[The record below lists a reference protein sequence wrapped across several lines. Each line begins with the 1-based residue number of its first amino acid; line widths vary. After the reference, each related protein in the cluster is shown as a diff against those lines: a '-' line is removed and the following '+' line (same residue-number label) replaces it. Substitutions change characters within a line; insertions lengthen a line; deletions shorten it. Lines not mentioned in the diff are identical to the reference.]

1 MGLRDRLFGNGS
13 EFEEDYGYEGDNY
26 SSGGRDEEEEPGDS
40 YYDET
45 EEYEETDDSD
55 DIVEFPEINREDYL
69 DKEFVKQRNQALCK
83 MNTGRNDDFK
93 DSVSVIERKAAFL
106 RVMGIT
112 RFWGKDED
120 LDSNTLMADIL
131 SGIQDKGIGFIFAV
145 KGCGDDIE
153 VYLGVEKSHLESL
166 KSTLVSMFPAIE
178 LREIDDIDGQ
188 DAWETIVPYDLTSG
202 GIVCGKPTNKMA
214 AEGRDQRLQMDQLI
228 RGLIGRNFLYVVV
241 AMALGSDKVVKL
253 HDRLLE
259 EMSVTFEHIKENY
272 SRAGAGTGIEK
283 QSYNHARYMEN
294 LEKMEKS
301 YNDGISRGMWNVT
314 AYFGTYGE
322 GRGNHNAVSVGNLIR
337 AVFSGEESIP
347 ERMNVSMFDDLRRL
361 KQLLTIMVIPG
372 TLTNDYRNHPLEK
385 YAAYRYATLLNSNEL
400 AVLTALP
407 GKEYPGY
414 YIDDYV
420 EFDQANRVKD
430 QLKDPVKI
438 GSIRRAG
445 RGQIADE
452 NDENIN
458 PYFIEKNDYTR
469 HCLIIGIT
477 GGGKTNTSKSLL
489 RTLWRDSKIPFL
501 VIESAKREYWE
512 LKKIKGFE
520 ALVVYTL
527 GSDDDRTSVKY
538 RLNPFETFPGIS
550 LQTHIDYVLSTFKA
564 AFDLFPPLPY
574 VLETSVYEIY
584 EDRGWNIVTSENDL
598 GLTLY
603 PTMEDLYDKVGY
615 VVDGM
620 GYYEEV
626 SSNIKSALEA
636 RIHSLMIG
644 GKGAMLNT
652 PKSVPI
658 GELLSTPTVLELE
671 DIGDDETKSFVI
683 GVLMTQLY
691 EYRKANMGQQG
702 GAKDLKHI
710 LMIEEA
716 HRLLKN
722 VTASGDGNST
732 QAKSVEFFCNML
744 AEIRTYGQGI
754 FIADQVPTKLAPDTL
769 KNTNLKIVHRTV
781 ALEDREFVGNAMN
794 MTPEQINYLSSLR
807 RGYAAVYAEGDNSP
821 KYVKLPYVQDDPDRK
836 NMTRSQVIAQVQ
848 NSEIVRKT
856 SVFSDFQPKHC
867 GCTYCEMAHRCR
879 HYQEIKSR
887 IPSEKY
893 LERILACYVDYKFD
907 PRMLRCI
914 FQIDCLKMYTFD
926 VWERNC
932 FQGIILDM
940 FPDMSNGQ
948 KKKILSELMKLE
960 IQTQKRK

>member
-1 MGLRDRLFGNGS
+1 MKNMVNGV
-13 EFEEDYGYEGDNY
+13 ENAGQVGMPGAQVQKNDYNNPKFIF
-26 SSGGRDEEEEPGDS
+26 S
-40 YYDET
+40 
-45 EEYEETDDSD
+45 
-55 DIVEFPEINREDYL
+55 
-69 DKEFVKQRNQALCK
+69 RNQALCK
-83 MNTGRNDDFK
+83 TSPKNGMESARPLPISPEPMCF
-93 DSVSVIERKAAFL
+93 V

-112 RFWGKDED
+112 RFWDRKEE

-131 SGIQDKGIGFIFAV
+131 SGIHENNMGFLFMI
-145 KGCGDDIE
+145 KGCADSVEI
-153 VYLGVEKSHLESL
+153 YLGTGASHVESL
-166 KSTLVSMFPAIE
+166 KSALSSMFPAIE
-178 LREIDDIDGQ
+178 LRTVKDGWQ
-188 DAWETIVPYDLTSG
+188 SIVPENIVSG
-202 GIVCGKPTNKMA
+202 GIACGNPSNKMS
-214 AEGRDQRLQMDQLI
+214 EGSGRLQMDQLI
-228 RGLIGRNFLYVVV
+228 RGMIGQNFFYVVMV
-241 AMALGSDKVVKL
+241 STPDPGMVIEMHSALLD
-253 HDRLLE
+253 
-259 EMSVTFEHIKENY
+259 EMSLTYEYIKENY
-272 SRAGAGTGIEK
+272 SRNIGTAIEK
-283 QSYNHARYMEN
+283 QSFIHARYFEN
-294 LEKMEKS
+294 LESMEKN
-301 YNDGISRGMWNVT
+301 YNVGINRGMWYT
-314 AYFGTYGE
+314 TTFFGLYGN
-322 GRGNHNAVSVGNLIR
+322 GGGLKNASGEGNLIR
-337 AVFSGEESIP
+337 SVFAGDDSRP
-347 ERMNVSMFDDLRRL
+347 EGVSKTMVPPPQLMSYL
-361 KQLLTIMVIPG
+361 KGMRTPG
-372 TLTNDYRNHPLEK
+372 TMIPDIVNHPLGED
-385 YAAYRYATLLNSNEL
+385 AAFCYSTLLNSNEL
-400 AVLTALP
+400 AVITALP

-420 EFDQANRVKD
+420 EFDQANRVRD
-430 QLKDPVKI
+430 QLKEPVKI

-445 RGQIADE
+445 RGQILDE

-458 PYFIEKNDYTR
+458 PYFIEKDDYTR

-489 RTLWRDSKIPFL
+489 RTLWRDTVPAIPFL

-520 ALVVYTL
+520 DLVVYTL

-615 VVDGM
+615 VVDSM

-626 SSNIKSALEA
+626 ASNIKSALEA

-658 GELLSTPTVLELE
+658 GELLSAPTVLELE

-691 EYRKANMGQQG
+691 EYRKANMGQKG
-702 GAKDLKHI
+702 GAKKLKHI

-722 VTASGDGNST
+722 VAASGDGNST

-836 NMTRSQVIAQVQ
+836 GMTRQEVIAQVQ
-848 NSEIVRKT
+848 KSEIVRKT
-856 SVFSDFQPKHC
+856 SVFSDFQPKHR
-867 GCTYCEMAHRCR
+867 GCTYCEMAHRCK
-879 HYQEIKSR
+879 HYEEMQRRIGKNLDEIAKCYASLAFDPAKLRYIFTSRVVKQFQFDIWEKNCFHGLILEHCDGLTNGARKKLLSQLLSAEIK
-887 IPSEKY
+887 KT
-893 LERILACYVDYKFD
+893 K
-907 PRMLRCI
+907 
-914 FQIDCLKMYTFD
+914 
-926 VWERNC
+926 
-932 FQGIILDM
+932 G
-940 FPDMSNGQ
+940 
-948 KKKILSELMKLE
+948 
-960 IQTQKRK
+960 